1 VAEVPSRFLID
12 DDYLYEQDFDEDI
25 PYISMDMGVDD
36 VRQIHESI
44 SIHLQNWVSC
54 TDKKERLEGLKDFFE
69 RLLLE
74 YTFRIQ
80 E

>member
-1 VAEVPSRFLID
+1 ME
-12 DDYLYEQDFDEDI
+12 DDYLYERDFDEDL

-44 SIHLQNWVSC
+44 SLHLQNWVSC
-54 TDKKERLEGLKDFFE
+54 PEKKERLEDLKDFFE

-74 YTFRIQ
+74 YTFRI
-80 E
+80 EE

>member
-1 VAEVPSRFLID
+1 MD
-12 DDYLYEQDFDEDI
+12 DDFLYEKDFDENV

-36 VRQIHESI
+36 VRQILESL
-44 SIHLQNWVSC
+44 SLHSQNWVSC
-54 TDKKERLEGLKDFFE
+54 PEKKERLEELKDFFN

-74 YTFRIQ
+74 YTFKVG